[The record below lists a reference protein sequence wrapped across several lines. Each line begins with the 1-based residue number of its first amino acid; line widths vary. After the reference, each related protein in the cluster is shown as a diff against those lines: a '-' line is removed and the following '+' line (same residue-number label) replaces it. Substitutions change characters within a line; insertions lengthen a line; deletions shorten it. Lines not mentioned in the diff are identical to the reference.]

1 MGYASRKENIIL
13 CVSVLESVLGEMNAP
28 INNGAALDAI
38 IHSWE

>member
-1 MGYASRKENIIL
+1 MGYASKKENIIL

-28 INNGAALDAI
+28 INKGTTVDAI